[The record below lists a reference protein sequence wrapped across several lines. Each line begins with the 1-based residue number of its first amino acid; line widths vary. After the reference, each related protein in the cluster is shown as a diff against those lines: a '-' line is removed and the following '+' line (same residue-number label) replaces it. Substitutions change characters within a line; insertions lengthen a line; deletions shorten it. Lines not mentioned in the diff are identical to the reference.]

1 MENNEIEFLS
11 IGSCCGLNYNLPQ
24 PGIISNSHTKAR
36 CTHCYLIKHKAV
48 EQIIDFFEDIICPID
63 WQISLA
69 IDKFNIISGW
79 SFPYILQNQTEKSL
93 LRWNM
98 HPSRKIIDI
107 IVKCAR
113 RGPFHSPSNAPL
125 MKKLGFQTKVQKTKP
140 KNTKTTVWILLDW
153 FASLGR
159 PSLYIGVKRDQLE
172 KILTLDF
179 LPTPE
184 NWEQICKD
192 HAERSLKRSK
202 GMGSPPVIKKN
213 KPWKNQQ
220 EKVEEP

>member
-1 MENNEIEFLS
+1 MKYYCLHHTPANERKEKIKQIIEQQNLQDVEWIEDFLPDSDDVLQIPKTYSEYAANGDYLSTGEISLFLKHRLAFSKILNSQDYGLVIEDDIENPPFSFNELFPLFIDIMENNEIEFLS

-93 LRWNM
+93 LR
-98 HPSRKIIDI
+98 
-107 IVKCAR
+107 
-113 RGPFHSPSNAPL
+113 
-125 MKKLGFQTKVQKTKP
+125 
-140 KNTKTTVWILLDW
+140 
-153 FASLGR
+153 
-159 PSLYIGVKRDQLE
+159 
-172 KILTLDF
+172 
-179 LPTPE
+179 
-184 NWEQICKD
+184 
-192 HAERSLKRSK
+192 
-202 GMGSPPVIKKN
+202 
-213 KPWKNQQ
+213 
-220 EKVEEP
+220 